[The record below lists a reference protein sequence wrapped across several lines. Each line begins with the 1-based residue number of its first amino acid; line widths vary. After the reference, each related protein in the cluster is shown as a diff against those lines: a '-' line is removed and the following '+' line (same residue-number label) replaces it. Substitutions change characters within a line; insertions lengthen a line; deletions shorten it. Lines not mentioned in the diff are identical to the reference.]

1 MMTLSTSE
9 AHTLTREL
17 QQRSKCYTVQ
27 VLCHDLAPTGDG
39 GVDQSG
45 LFTYCLSRAKFLK

>member
-1 MMTLSTSE
+1 MTLSTSE

-27 VLCHDLAPTGDG
+27 GLCHDLAPTGG
-39 GVDQSG
+39 GRLIKVAYLLIVYLELNS
-45 LFTYCLSRAKFLK
+45 